1 MNIALSGSSG
11 FVGSHL
17 AQALEQAGHRVAR
30 LGRADFAAGSQALAA
45 KIQGVQAVIHL
56 AGEPI
61 SKRWTP
67 EYKQRLISSR
77 VDTTRSLVQ
86 AMQAAPP
93 SLFISTSAIGAFGQ
107 QRCYTEE
114 DAPDARDF
122 LGQLSKDWEAEALAA
137 EALGV
142 RTLIFRLGLV
152 LGHDGGLMKQL
163 LPPFML
169 GLGGPVGSGRQ
180 HFSWIHIDDLVAAYL
195 HALSQEQMRGVYHLC
210 APNPLSNAE
219 FSRQLGQ
226 VLRRPALLPVPP
238 PLLKLAF
245 GEGADVMCS
254 GQCVRSARLEP
265 AGFSFQYPQLR
276 QALTAVVRSA
286 RDSLPLG
293 GLLTLGAR
301 LPPLSE

>member
-17 AQALEQAGHRVAR
+17 ASALEDSGHRLIR

-45 KIQGVQAVIHL
+45 RIQGCQAVIHL

-61 SKRWTP
+61 SKRWSAA
-67 EYKQRLISSR
+67 YKQRMISSR

-86 AMQAAPP
+86 AMKDAPP
-93 SLFISTSAIGAFGQ
+93 ALFISTSAIGAFRQ
-107 QRCYTEE
+107 QRCYSEE
-114 DAPDARDF
+114 DAPDAQDF
-122 LGQLSKDWEAEALAA
+122 LGQLSRDWEAEALAA

-152 LGHDGGLMKQL
+152 LGHDGGLLKQL

-169 GLGGPVGSGRQ
+169 GLGGPVGSGSQ
-180 HFSWIHIDDLVAAYL
+180 HFSWIHIDDLVTAYL
-195 HALSQEQMRGVYHLC
+195 HALKQEQMQGVYHLC

-219 FSRQLGQ
+219 FSCLLGQ
-226 VLRRPALLPVPP
+226 VLRRPALPPVPP
-238 PLLKLAF
+238 SLLRLAF

-254 GQCVRSARLEP
+254 GQCVRSVRLEP
-265 AGFSFQYPQLR
+265 AGFAFRYPQLR
-276 QALTAVVRSA
+276 PALAAVVRSA
-286 RDSLPLG
+286 RDTLPLG

-301 LPPLSE
+301 LDDAD